1 MAFAPRKNK
10 CAVIVLTLGLG
21 LTACAPRAASLSA
34 TETAVPTATKTS
46 VVTGTSIVTET
57 PVPVEMHV
65 VAETPTPTETPVPT
79 QEITPTP
86 VPTPTPEPEPT
97 PLYSIETEGPAA
109 ENLTDRCLAESS
121 RGIQHYLWRITDEVL
136 TSFQDVKAGQWVSLS
151 WGEDVPV
158 RTVWL
163 SFQDYPGA
171 YRIQQFDADGA
182 LLQEE
187 PGSGFVNHA
196 VFLEPRTRKVTLLS
210 EGQCSVAAMYAFG
223 EGAVPN
229 YHPWEPT
236 PEKLD
241 YLIVAMH
248 PDDDVLFM
256 GAILPLYTVDQ
267 GREGSIFYTATRNR
281 VRKDEAQNGAWIMGL
296 RTAPILG
303 TFRDISPK
311 NRARLKDTFTEDQ
324 VTLTLVRLFRQ
335 YRPEVIFSHD
345 LNGEYGHWQHAL
357 LAKAV
362 KKAVPLA
369 AKESYDARSVKKYGT
384 WQVKKLYLH
393 LYAKNKISLPVEKPI
408 EAYGELTPVQIA
420 IAAFQCHQS
429 QLPSRHAVRN
439 EGVYSL
445 SDFGLA
451 YTVVGLDTPGVNDP
465 FEHIDPTTIH
475 SFKTSGPTPTPE
487 P

>member
-1 MAFAPRKNK
+1 MAFAPRENK
-10 CAVIVLTLGLG
+10 CAVLILALGLG
-21 LTACAPRAASLSA
+21 LMACAPRAASLSA
-34 TETAVPTATKTS
+34 QETAVPAATETP
-46 VVTGTSIVTET
+46 VVTGAPVVTET

-65 VAETPTPTETPVPT
+65 VVETPGSTETPIPT
-79 QEITPTP
+79 PEITPA
-86 VPTPTPEPEPT
+86 PTPTPEPEPT
-97 PLYSIETEGPAA
+97 PLYSIETEGPTA

-121 RGIQHYLWRITDEVL
+121 RGIQHDLWRITDEDL
-136 TSFQDVKAGQWVSLS
+136 TTHRIVKAGQWVSLS
-151 WGEDVPV
+151 WDEDVPV
-158 RTVWL
+158 QAVWL

-171 YRIQQFDADGA
+171 YRVQQFDADGT

-187 PGSGFVNHA
+187 PGPGFVNHA
-196 VFLEPRTRKVTLLS
+196 VFLDPRTRKVTLQS
-210 EGQCSVAAMYAFG
+210 EGQFSVAAMYAFG

-267 GREGSIFYTATRNR
+267 GREGSVFYTATLNR

-296 RTAPILG
+296 RKAPILG
-303 TFRDISPK
+303 TFWDISPK
-311 NRARLKDTFTEDQ
+311 NQERLQDSFTEDQ
-324 VTLTLVRLFRQ
+324 VTLYLVRLFRQ
-335 YRPEVIFSHD
+335 YRPEVVFSHD
-345 LNGEYGHWQHAL
+345 LHGEYGHWQHKL
-357 LAKAV
+357 LAQAV
-362 KKAVPLA
+362 RQAVRLAGKK
-369 AKESYDARSVKKYGT
+369 SYDARSVKKYGT

-393 LYAKNKISLPVEKPI
+393 LYTKNKISLPVDKPI
-408 EAYGELTPVQIA
+408 AAYGGLTPVEIA
-420 IAAFQCHQS
+420 TAAFQCHQS

-451 YTVVGLDTPGVNDP
+451 YSAVGLDTPGVNDP
-465 FEHIDPTTIH
+465 FEHIDPATIH
-475 SFKTSGPTPTPE
+475 GSSIVLDTPSP
-487 P
+487 